1 MKNYTPENITELQS
15 NEVFVFG
22 SNRNGNHMGGAA
34 AVAYTKFGAEWGIGE
49 GLMGKSY
56 ALPTL
61 NEGMEKVTEKELE
74 DSFVKLLEF
83 ADQNRQMTF
92 LVTKVGCGIA
102 GWDVETVKKI
112 FWQAA
117 AKVSPDPDW
126 AGIPSNVRI
135 PKEFCNEDKGRRIE
149 QWAQEV
155 ERCKKRELSTKEA
168 IDFSGICMNEGA
180 IDSNSEDFIKD
191 LENKKL
197 GLASAFWLRIKYLHT
212 YSITPSAAMFL
223 VSHVIKNFGI
233 STMMAAYLQYIAHQ
247 HGIKRIGIKEF
258 SMWAFPFGLPTNE
271 EWERLWNLQK
281 IPMEEREGGMS
292 DNTLDHPGV
301 YGTSI
306 WEIKEK

>member
-1 MKNYTPENITELQS
+1 MKNYTPENITELKS
-15 NEVFVFG
+15 NEVFG

-49 GLMGKSY
+49 GLTGKSY

-61 NEGMEKVTEKELE
+61 NEGMEKVTEEELE
-74 DSFVKLLEF
+74 DSFVKLLKF
-83 ADQNRQMTF
+83 ADANRQMTF

-155 ERCKKRELSTKEA
+155 GRCKKRELSKEEA
-168 IDFSGICMNEGA
+168 TEFLDICINEGA
-180 IDSNSEDFIKD
+180 IDSNSEFIKD
-191 LENKKL
+191 LENKKR
-197 GLASAFWLRIKYLHT
+197 GVGKVVEFAKDTLRR
-212 YSITPSAAMFL
+212 
-223 VSHVIKNFGI
+223 
-233 STMMAAYLQYIAHQ
+233 
-247 HGIKRIGIKEF
+247 KRK
-258 SMWAFPFGLPTNE
+258 LD
-271 EWERLWNLQK
+271 ER
-281 IPMEEREGGMS
+281 
-292 DNTLDHPGV
+292 
-301 YGTSI
+301 
-306 WEIKEK
+306 

>member
-1 MKNYTPENITELQS
+1 MKNYTPENITELQF

-49 GLMGKSY
+49 GLMGNSY

-74 DSFVKLLEF
+74 DSFVKLLKF
-83 ADQNRQMTF
+83 ADQNRQMIF

-155 ERCKKRELSTKEA
+155 KRCKKSELSKKAAEHFMTVCLNEKKMNVDKELIA
-168 IDFSGICMNEGA
+168 
-180 IDSNSEDFIKD
+180 D
-191 LENKKL
+191 LEDKRF
-197 GLASAFWLRIKYLHT
+197 GVGSAFWLRVKHLHT
-212 YSITPSAAMFL
+212 YSITPSLALFL
-223 VSHVIKNFGI
+223 ASDVLDNFGK
-233 STMMAAYLQYIAHQ
+233 STMMAAYLQYIAWKR
-247 HGIKRIGIKEF
+247 GIKTIGIQEWAK
-258 SMWAFPFGLPTNE
+258 WAFPLGLPTDE

-281 IPMEEREGGMS
+281 IPVEEREGGMS
-292 DNTLDHPGV
+292 DNTLDHPSV